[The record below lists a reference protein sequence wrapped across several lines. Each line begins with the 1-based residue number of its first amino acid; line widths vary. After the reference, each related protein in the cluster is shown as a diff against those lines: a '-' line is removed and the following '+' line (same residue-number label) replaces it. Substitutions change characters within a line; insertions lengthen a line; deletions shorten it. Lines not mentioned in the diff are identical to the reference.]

1 MSIVGYSFQQRFYE
15 ATMDACLIGTQL
27 SVALSEAGEIW
38 AVIIFNMLD
47 PAKHISVETD
57 V

>member
-1 MSIVGYSFQQRFYE
+1 
-15 ATMDACLIGTQL
+15 MDACLIETQL
-27 SVALSEAGEIW
+27 SVALSEAGETW